1 MKWYILCLVAGFFLA
16 SCDDDNG
23 GGPSEAVTQA
33 FNTKYPSATQVKW
46 ERQNNYQKADFMD
59 NQLSNTAWFAENGQW
74 YMTETEL
81 NDLTRLP
88 EAVQTAFRNSEYSGW
103 TTDDIDRVERL
114 DAETIYVIEVKK
126 ANQEFDLCYTQDG
139 VLIQVVPDDDND
151 DYESW
156 LPQPDVLTQAMHD
169 FIISRYPDARIIETE
184 MEHGRIEADIV
195 HDNRKKEVV
204 FSVSDGQWINTHY
217 DVRQSEV
224 KKEVMAI
231 LNSSEYATFTI
242 DDIEKYETPAED
254 YYLFELEK
262 GNQEIDIKIDLNGN
276 LEIVHT

>member
-1 MKWYILCLVAGFFLA
+1 MKRYLLCLVAGFFLA

-23 GGPSEAVTQA
+23 GGPNEAVTQA
-33 FNTKYPSATQVKW
+33 FHTKYPSATQVKW

-88 EAVQTAFRNSEYSGW
+88 EAVQTAFRSSEYAGW
-103 TTDDIDRVERL
+103 TTDDIDQVDRL

-126 ANQEFDLCYTQDG
+126 SGQEYKLYYAQDG
-139 VLIQVVPDDDND
+139 VLLQAVPDDDND

-156 LPQPDVLTQAMHD
+156 LPQPDLLTKAMQE
-169 FIISRYPDARIIETE
+169 FITSRYPEARIIETE
-184 MEHGRIEADIV
+184 MEYGKVEADII
-195 HDNRKKEVV
+195 HENRKKEVV
-204 FSVSDGQWINTHY
+204 FNAGDGQWINTHY

-224 KKEVMAI
+224 EKEVMAL
-231 LNSSEYATFTI
+231 LNSSEYATFAI
-242 DDIEKYETPAED
+242 DDIEKYETPQGD

-262 GNQEIDIKIDLNGN
+262 GNQEIDLKISQDGHV
-276 LEIVHT
+276 EVVRP